1 MDFETFIQSLFNFI
15 KNSENAYFLM
25 YAVVTCLATQLC
37 KKLFVNKV
45 DVDVLHKFDFAAIL
59 PFVFALVCAVVDVV
73 FVKRVARFGLS
84 VLATIVVDT
93 ATIGALATVI
103 FKFVSSLSGKSMKSI
118 LKDDLF
124 GAFYTQ
130 ILYFGSA
137 RQKLLSKEMT
147 LADFVASVK
156 LVCQNAQNI
165 YAQDISPAEKRCKL
179 ANLLNGIIDDNTIGS
194 CLDILDKTMQ
204 AYTAEQADKTQQK

>member
-1 MDFETFIQSLFNFI
+1 
-15 KNSENAYFLM
+15 M

-45 DVDVLHKFDFAAIL
+45 DVDVLHKFDFAVIL

-179 ANLLNGIIDDNTIGS
+179 ANLLNGIIDYYTHNRQPDYTTYLIKEKDKYSWSRLAESFVTIYNN
-194 CLDILDKTMQ
+194 I
-204 AYTAEQADKTQQK
+204 